1 MPALALP
8 SLHKTLRDLQAEKHL
23 SHDVLELCAPEIKG
37 IVEGLPKGAITE
49 VFGPPS
55 SGKTTFLHAA
65 LAAAVQA
72 GEYCTLID
80 VTGSFDPVSADA
92 SGVDLRR
99 LLWVRCCG
107 RLENALQATDMLVH
121 GGGWGLLV
129 LDLGDVA
136 PAQVRKLPLSYWH
149 RFRLAIQNTPAA
161 LLVIEKEPFVRS
173 CASLAI
179 EMKAAKPVWS
189 GSHPTFRVLD
199 AGEVEAA
206 PRKPIAPAGRF
217 RARTLLSA

>member
-1 MPALALP
+1 MPAIPLP
-8 SLHKTLRDLQAEKHL
+8 SLTKTLRDLQVEKQL
-23 SHDVLELCAPEIKG
+23 SRDLLDLSAPEIKRV
-37 IVEGLPKGAITE
+37 VEGLPKGAITE
-49 VFGPPS
+49 VFGSTS

-72 GEYCTLID
+72 GEFCTLID
-80 VTGSFDPVSADA
+80 VAGSFDPVSADA

-136 PAQVRKLPLSYWH
+136 PALMRKVPLSYWH
-149 RFRLAIQNTPAA
+149 RFRLAVQNTPTAF
-161 LLVIEKEPFVRS
+161 LVIEKAPFLRS

-179 EMKAAKPVWS
+179 EMTTAKPVWS
-189 GSHPTFRVLD
+189 GSHPTFRVLE
-199 AGEVEAA
+199 AGEVLVS
-206 PRKPIAPAGRF
+206 PRKPMRPAGRF
-217 RARTLLSA
+217 QARTLLSA